1 MAKKPRVRTLMD
13 SQHVKGC
20 ETLLKSARQNFLS
33 NSLIIQKEN
42 QNLEIKKYF
51 LNFFHFQNVHKIW
64 NTLKKKMSL
73 RSYLFLKLKTAK
85 RQVA

>member
-20 ETLLKSARQNFLS
+20 KTLLKSARQNFLS

-51 LNFFHFQNVHKIW
+51 LNFFSFPEC
-64 NTLKKKMSL
+64 T
-73 RSYLFLKLKTAK
+73 
-85 RQVA
+85 